1 MHGSHWILFSSHVRT
16 AGNKEQAFHE
26 QFPSSILDGLNL
38 ALSKCANS
46 LDGQPSKL
54 KSEKAR
60 SSYCIKVPEEESANQ
75 NNNQVVKN
83 ENTMGSPTQVTVNA
97 SNGGQVEYNVETKSH
112 DDKDFKITI

>member
-16 AGNKEQAFHE
+16 AGYKEQAFHDFHFRWFE
-26 QFPSSILDGLNL
+26 FSARGPKRG
-38 ALSKCANS
+38 ANS
-46 LDGQPSKL
+46 LDSLPSKL